1 MRVKQ
6 WIYERP
12 LEKSDTKQMLETCQL
27 SCDSR
32 AKLLCKA
39 PESRAWV
46 LILSLQWR
54 AALLF
59 RKRLLAEIKRN
70 PLIAAPWEITLVF

>member
-1 MRVKQ
+1 MRGKQ
-6 WIYERP
+6 LIYERP
-12 LEKSDTKQMLETCQL
+12 LKKSDTKQMLETCQL

-32 AKLLCKA
+32 AMLLCKA

-46 LILSLQWR
+46 LILNLSEELWK

-59 RKRLLAEIKRN
+59 RKRLLTEIKQ
-70 PLIAAPWEITLVF
+70 TH